1 MVELIQILIGLGFH
15 AFDFITGF
23 IGALRQK
30 KIKSSKM
37 RDGMFKKVGF
47 IGCYILAIM
56 IDKIGGLIGLSV
68 GVKVLPIIVLYAVL
82 TEIVSITENLHK
94 INPDLVPDKILG
106 LLHID
111 VKGDEWLW
119 VKKFT

>member
-15 AFDFITGF
+15 VFDFITGF

-47 IGCYILAIM
+47 IGCYTLAIM
-56 IDKIGGLIGLSV
+56 IDKFGGLIGLSV

-111 VKGDEWLW
+111 VKGDE
-119 VKKFT
+119 